1 MAFLNKNN
9 MVRQAH
15 VLDIAL
21 LTFFYLILGTY
32 LFLGIIVPCFP
43 LSNCSWQ
50 ENIVNPGWRQILR
63 GSDIFPEEQ
72 HSNLAET
79 HESLGISRV
88 SVFQEK

>member
-15 VLDIAL
+15 TLGIAL
-21 LTFFYLILGTY
+21 LTFLYHIISTY
-32 LFLGIIVPCFP
+32 LFLGIILPWFP
-43 LSNCSWQ
+43 LSHCSWQ
-50 ENIVNPGWRQILR
+50 ENIVNPGLQQILR

-72 HSNLAET
+72 HSNLAEA

-88 SVFQEK
+88 SVLQEK